1 MYIRFSQDLSYS
13 ILKNNSTPP
22 PAILFID
29 KELSEFGI
37 NDAFVYH
44 EEKLRIKNIEKS
56 NQNHWLDRWFLL
68 YKKTPSID
76 RQRFLLKMYSY
87 LPIYPFALDSQ

>member
-22 PAILFID
+22 PAILFIE

-44 EEKLRIKNIEKS
+44 DIMKKSLEQRILKNAIRTIG
-56 NQNHWLDRWFLL
+56 LTDGFC
-68 YKKTPSID
+68 YIKKRRLSID
-76 RQRFLLKMYSY
+76 SVFC
-87 LPIYPFALDSQ
+87 